1 VELFVATWSV
11 RLALISALAV
21 AGISLSAGSLLAD
34 AVVRAA
40 FAAFV
45 FTLAGRLLIGFLES
59 PEHRLNRIRRERAK
73 AAAGKAK

>member
-1 VELFVATWSV
+1 MELLVATWSV

-21 AGISLSAGSLLAD
+21 AGISLSAGSLLGD

-45 FTLAGRLLIGFLES
+45 FTFAGRLLIGFLES

-73 AAAGKAK
+73 SIAKKAK